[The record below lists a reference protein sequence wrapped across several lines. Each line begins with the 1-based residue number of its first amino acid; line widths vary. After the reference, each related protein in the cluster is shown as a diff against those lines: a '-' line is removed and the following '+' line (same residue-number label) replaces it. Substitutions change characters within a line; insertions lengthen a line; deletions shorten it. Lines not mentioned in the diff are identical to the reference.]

1 VANKPINKG
10 KDSELLRIFLPNNAP
25 IGTYA
30 LYLRAQGQVSY
41 SRNPARV
48 ERAKAVQAA
57 ADKST
62 KASAAELK
70 VANLAKTKADKA
82 ATVTKAASDAA
93 AKAAVVAAKKLA
105 DAQAAAKKA
114 ADEAAKKKAS
124 EAVAVATAAKAKAD
138 KTAADTKTASDTAA
152 AAKVKTD
159 AAAKSATDKDKLA
172 KTAKTAADKEVTAA
186 TAAAKA
192 KNINAFPPSAPI
204 IISIRE
210 NPATL
215 KAEVPGGG
223 AIKRGAT
230 LAVKVTITRANGFSG
245 PVTLS
250 LPLPP
255 GITDLKAAAVTIAAD
270 KSEAVLSVVAG
281 PKATEGGLAN
291 MVVRAKM
298 QYEGREALVDQPITI
313 KVSK

>member
-1 VANKPINKG
+1 
-10 KDSELLRIFLPNNAP
+10 
-25 IGTYA
+25 
-30 LYLRAQGQVSY
+30 
-41 SRNPARV
+41 
-48 ERAKAVQAA
+48 
-57 ADKST
+57 
-62 KASAAELK
+62 
-70 VANLAKTKADKA
+70 
-82 ATVTKAASDAA
+82 
-93 AKAAVVAAKKLA
+93 
-105 DAQAAAKKA
+105 
-114 ADEAAKKKAS
+114 
-124 EAVAVATAAKAKAD
+124 
-138 KTAADTKTASDTAA
+138 
-152 AAKVKTD
+152 
-159 AAAKSATDKDKLA
+159 
-172 KTAKTAADKEVTAA
+172 
-186 TAAAKA
+186 
-192 KNINAFPPSAPI
+192 
-204 IISIRE
+204 
-210 NPATL
+210 L